1 VTYLIKYWKDTVGQ
15 LLFWALSFVVLMLVF
30 NESGSINTI
39 DFVYTTIFHFTL
51 VPLVYLNYYFGVPG
65 LFLRQKYLAYFVLI
79 LPALV
84 LFSLANLMLFD
95 HYADVIFPGYYFV
108 SGFVFRDVVIVHF
121 LYLLISTLVL
131 LSGSWFRQTENEK
144 KLLEL
149 EGENVRSE
157 LQMLKNQVNPHFFFN
172 TLQNL
177 YALSL
182 KKSDKLPEM
191 ILKLSDLMR
200 YVIYDS
206 NIPKI
211 MATKEIEFIHDYL
224 ELQKLRLSPDTKLT
238 FEVLGEP
245 GNAMLP
251 PLLLIP
257 FVENCFK
264 HGLKGEVKNAFATI
278 CLEFDKKQ
286 MLFIARNNTGLSAQS
301 KIKKGPGVGIENVKR
316 RLDLNYPERYFLKIT
331 DEDSIYEVCLKI
343 NLS

>member
-1 VTYLIKYWKDTVGQ
+1 
-15 LLFWALSFVVLMLVF
+15 M
-30 NESGSINTI
+30 
-39 DFVYTTIFHFTL
+39 H
-51 VPLVYLNYYFGVPG
+51 
-65 LFLRQKYLAYFVLI
+65 
-79 LPALV
+79 
-84 LFSLANLMLFD
+84 
-95 HYADVIFPGYYFV
+95 
-108 SGFVFRDVVIVHF
+108 
-121 LYLLISTLVL
+121 
-131 LSGSWFRQTENEK
+131 
-144 KLLEL
+144 
-149 EGENVRSE
+149 
-157 LQMLKNQVNPHFFFN
+157 KNQVNPHFFFN

-177 YALSL
+177 YARSL